1 MFEISQLG
9 CGVYLCML
17 SVIDIRVRRLPV
29 WILAAGGIAAGI
41 LCVYQDKIPIVL
53 ALAGAAVGLVFSGV
67 SKVTEEGFGCG
78 DSIPILILGIY
89 LGFWNL
95 LGVLVLAFLLSAVFA
110 IFALCVH
117 RFNRSTGYPFVPFL
131 CISYA
136 IWVCL
141 GGF

>member
-53 ALAGAAVGLVFSGV
+53 ALS
-67 SKVTEEGFGCG
+67 
-78 DSIPILILGIY
+78 LIHI
-89 LGFWNL
+89 
-95 LGVLVLAFLLSAVFA
+95 
-110 IFALCVH
+110 
-117 RFNRSTGYPFVPFL
+117 
-131 CISYA
+131 
-136 IWVCL
+136 
-141 GGF
+141 